1 MMAMFLSGM
10 LIGVLA
16 TWLIVKQ
23 AIKKLLNEINELKDF
38 ELWKEWKNK
47 G

>member
-16 TWLIVKQ
+16 TWLIVKR
-23 AIKKLLNEINELKDF
+23 AINDWHKDLEKLKDF
-38 ELWKEWKNK
+38 DFWKEWKNK
-47 G
+47 